1 MLRFGAAAGRLVI
14 QPHLCRGIWR
24 PLNDLWRGRA
34 SPHELP
40 EGYLQIAIFAAQIFV
55 LRLAP
60 LHNGSD
66 PPQFSLRRI
75 PGPDDHSSCRKACR
89 QH

>member
-55 LRLAP
+55 LASLLPTTDQIRLSF
-60 LHNGSD
+60 L
-66 PPQFSLRRI
+66 
-75 PGPDDHSSCRKACR
+75 
-89 QH
+89 